1 VSERNGVFGTTKM
14 SVEIEGSVDKV
25 ISVLRRLGSTGG
37 ITMSTSFQEEYQ
49 ALECEFRARVEED
62 NEYHG
67 AQSVYLPNL
76 APQRPADFVLVAMEP
91 STGGG
96 AGDLKKGKA
105 FSPKNFSGSVE
116 DFILHFC
123 IGKYLCGGGRTYHLT
138 DLSKGA
144 MLTRHASDKPE
155 ERYLRWYPLLKK
167 ELKLVAKPNAPIIA
181 IGNVVH
187 GFLDKHRSLDKQG
200 MPGLTGPILHYSLK
214 AAGAWK
220 KVPGLHPEQY
230 CDFRTTVA
238 WNDVEETVR
247 RVMEENDLQPY
258 IDGTMNRLRRGQ
270 QLTASRKKL
279 MFTYKIQFDDI
290 LAKAG

>member
-1 VSERNGVFGTTKM
+1 MGWHNSNPCVCGFGGHVVGRRPPRPGYGAVSERSGVFGTTKM

-49 ALECEFRARVEED
+49 ALECEFRARVDED
-62 NEYHG
+62 NEYNG

-96 AGDLKKGKA
+96 AGELKKGKA

-187 GFLDKHRSLDKQG
+187 GFLDKNRSLDKQG
-200 MPGLTGPILHYSLK
+200 MPGLTGSDLALLANRPREH
-214 AAGAWK
+214 GERC
-220 KVPGLHPEQY
+220 PGLPSAA
-230 CDFRTTVA
+230 V
-238 WNDVEETVR
+238 
-247 RVMEENDLQPY
+247 
-258 IDGTMNRLRRGQ
+258 LRFPHKSG
-270 QLTASRKKL
+270 LE
-279 MFTYKIQFDDI
+279 
-290 LAKAG
+290 

>member
-1 VSERNGVFGTTKM
+1 M
-14 SVEIEGSVDKV
+14 SA
-25 ISVLRRLGSTGG
+25 
-37 ITMSTSFQEEYQ
+37 SFQEKYQ
-49 ALECEFRARVEED
+49 ALECEFRAQVAED

-96 AGDLKKGKA
+96 VGELKKGKA

-123 IGKYLCGGGRTYHLT
+123 IREYLCGGERTYHLT

-144 MLTRHASDKPE
+144 MLTRHAADKPE
-155 ERYLRWYPLLKK
+155 ERYRRWYPLLQK

-187 GFLDKHRSLDKQG
+187 GFLDKKG
-200 MPGLTGPILHYSLK
+200 MPGLTGSILHYSGT
-214 AAGAWK
+214 AARARR
-220 KVPGLHPEQY
+220 KVPSLHPEQY
-230 CDFRTTVA
+230 CDFRSTVA
-238 WNDVEETVR
+238 WNNIEETVR

-270 QLTASRKKL
+270 KLTTSRKKL

>member
-1 VSERNGVFGTTKM
+1 MYSLRVRYHGVYHVAAPGAPAPFQPPHWRA
-14 SVEIEGSVDKV
+14 SA
-25 ISVLRRLGSTGG
+25 GG

-49 ALECEFRARVEED
+49 ALEGEFRARVGKD
-62 NEYHG
+62 NKCHG

-96 AGDLKKGKA
+96 AGELKKGKA

-123 IGKYLCGGGRTYHLT
+123 IREYLCGGGRTYHLT
-138 DLSKGA
+138 DLAKGA
-144 MLTRHASDKPE
+144 MLTRHAADKPE
-155 ERYLRWYPLLKK
+155 ERYRRWYPLLKK

-187 GFLDKHRSLDKQG
+187 WFLDKQG
-200 MPGLTGPILHYSLK
+200 MPGLTGPILHYSPQ
-214 AAGAWK
+214 AAGARR
-220 KVPGLHPEQY
+220 KVPGCRPQQY
-230 CDFRTTVA
+230 CDFHTKVA
-238 WNDVEETVR
+238 WNDIEETVR
-247 RVMEENDLQPY
+247 HVMEENDMRPY
-258 IDGTMNRLRRGQ
+258 VDGTMNRLRRGQ
-270 QLTASRKKL
+270 QLTTSRKKL
-279 MFTYKIQFDDI
+279 MFTYKIRFGDI

>member
-1 VSERNGVFGTTKM
+1 
-14 SVEIEGSVDKV
+14 
-25 ISVLRRLGSTGG
+25 
-37 ITMSTSFQEEYQ
+37 MSTSFQEEYQ
-49 ALECEFRARVEED
+49 ALEGDFRARVDKD
-62 NEYHG
+62 NAYHG

-76 APQRPADFVLVAMEP
+76 APQRPVDFVLVAMEP

-96 AGDLKKGKA
+96 AGELKKGKA

-123 IGKYLCGGGRTYHLT
+123 IREYLCGSGRTYHLT

-144 MLTRHASDKPE
+144 MLTRHAADKPE
-155 ERYLRWYPLLKK
+155 ERYRRWYPLLKK

-187 GFLDKHRSLDKQG
+187 GFLTSQG
-200 MPGLTGPILHYSLK
+200 MSGLMGPILHYART
-214 AAGAWK
+214 AAGARK
-220 KVPGLHPEQY
+220 KVPACHPQQY
-230 CDFRTTVA
+230 CDFHTTVD
-238 WNDVEETVR
+238 WNNIEETVR
-247 RVMEENDLQPY
+247 HVMEENDLRPY

-279 MFTYKIQFDDI
+279 LFTYKIQFDKI
-290 LAKAG
+290 LADAGGAQCNRSPPDKSEPSMFERGRTAGQLRVNCP